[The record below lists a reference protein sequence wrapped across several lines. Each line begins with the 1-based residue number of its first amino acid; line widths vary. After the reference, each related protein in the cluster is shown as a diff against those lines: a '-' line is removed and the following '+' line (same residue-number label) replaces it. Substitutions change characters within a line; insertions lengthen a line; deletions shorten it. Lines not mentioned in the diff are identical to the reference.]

1 MALYKAKPKNPYYF
15 WAVMSIV
22 LQATS
27 GGVDEK
33 LAVNMLLP
41 LAQRMIEKMI
51 KDGKMG
57 LGGQEQETQLYLMVL
72 ELQQKYREAL
82 DVLDGDLGKALDAT
96 TAFLNYI
103 NTKRLEYLKK
113 LGLWDQVNILTKK
126 LLERDPDQWTF
137 YQVNRYSG
145 FFLDIS
151 KKTHSSRKKLKQI
164 LQKTQANNSKT
175 QYFAN

>member
-1 MALYKAKPKNPYYF
+1 
-15 WAVMSIV
+15 
-22 LQATS
+22 
-27 GGVDEK
+27 
-33 LAVNMLLP
+33 
-41 LAQRMIEKMI
+41 
-51 KDGKMG
+51 
-57 LGGQEQETQLYLMVL
+57 MVL

-137 YQVNRYSG
+137 YQVSR
-145 FFLDIS
+145 DIGWC
-151 KKTHSSRKKLKQI
+151 SRVLYFTI
-164 LQKTQANNSKT
+164 LAS
-175 QYFAN
+175 

>member
-145 FFLDIS
+145 FFFGYFEKNS
-151 KKTHSSRKKLKQI
+151 LKQK
-164 LQKTQANNSKT
+164 KTQANFTKNSSK
-175 QYFAN
+175 